1 MLTEEGYRNRFWRG
15 YPHLRR
21 LLERSGESV
30 PQGVDLFSFFD
41 DGGPCTSIDNGLLGR
56 LADVLAIARLVASQ
70 GRDVQDAIHN
80 DTPSSAR
87 ITDEVKQLLGEL
99 EARIYAFKQ
108 AVDQAFTREI
118 EATR

>member
-1 MLTEEGYRNRFWRG
+1 LIR
-15 YPHLRR
+15 YPA
-21 LLERSGESV
+21 SA
-30 PQGVDLFSFFD
+30 
-41 DGGPCTSIDNGLLGR
+41 TIDNGLLGR

-80 DTPSSAR
+80 DTPSSAG

-108 AVDQAFTREI
+108 AADQAFSHAPSNQRSLC
-118 EATR
+118 